1 MGVVTAI
8 NFVISSPCKLQLV
21 RSKLELRRDDL
32 FTRTWD
38 ITKILLLSG
47 EAGAALPKLKIQVV
61 PSQHICMHFFFSRF
75 FFHVVALIVGRQ
87 VFACPSLRS
96 LAVAINNAPK
106 LKN

>member
-21 RSKLELRRDDL
+21 RSKLELKRDDL

-61 PSQHICMHFFFSRF
+61 PSQHICMHFFFFQGSSSM
-75 FFHVVALIVGRQ
+75 LW
-87 VFACPSLRS
+87 PSLLDVKFLHAR
-96 LAVAINNAPK
+96 V
-106 LKN
+106 